1 MFFFFSS
8 KRRLTKCAL
17 VTGVQTFALPIF
29 GADPEDHVPA
39 EIHDQLSLRE
49 RAAQPALPWRARLAA
64 LSQRRGA
71 LHRLQAVRGGLPAA
85 GDHHRIRAA
94 RRRQPPDDALRYR
107 HDEMHLL
114 RAERSEEHTS
124 ELQSLMRI
132 SYAVICLKKIKN

>member
-1 MFFFFSS
+1 MIRRPPRSTRTVTLFPYTTLFRSAD
-8 KRRLTKCAL
+8 RRL
-17 VTGVQTFALPIF
+17 

-71 LHRLQAVRGGLPAA
+71 LPRLQAVRGGLPAA

-94 RRRQPPDDALRYR
+94 RPRPPPDDALRSR
-107 HDEMHLL
+107 HPPTHFLP
-114 RAERSEEHTS
+114 
-124 ELQSLMRI
+124 
-132 SYAVICLKKIKN
+132 AVPSGHNGKPPVWQKVR